1 MELSGTDVSTFTAD
15 TDAQQAVIAAFADN
29 LDNTSADDVRI
40 VNVTAL
46 ARRRLSHASSEPIH
60 LRMDATPLSAGL
72 TVTLEVL
79 YILEALGLAAEDSAA
94 LFSAMSSQAS
104 TAVTSGAFATALT
117 TQLTQR
123 GSSAALTVNP
133 ATFTVGSFTVLVVA
147 TPFPT
152 RFPTLLPSLITTLAP
167 TVPTAGAG
175 AGASAAAS
183 LSLGAVAGIVVGAV
197 CLLGLVLGAVYWP
210 SMQKWNSAGNA
221 YFSAVPVLNAFI
233 FAVCCSGGC
242 AFTAVKVYATS
253 ADDVVAKVAA
263 EEVGTA

>member
-29 LDNTSADDVRI
+29 LDNTSADNVRI

-46 ARRRLSHASSEPIH
+46 ARRRLSHMSSEPIH
-60 LRMDATPLSAGL
+60 LRVDATPLSAGL

-123 GSSAALTVNP
+123 GSSVALTVNP

-147 TPFPT
+147 TPSPT
-152 RFPTLLPSLITTLAP
+152 RFPTLLPSLVITLAP
-167 TVPTAGAG
+167 AVPAGAG
-175 AGASAAAS
+175 EDARAAAN

-197 CLLGLVLGAVYWP
+197 CLLCLVVGAVYWP
-210 SMQKWNSAGNA
+210 SLQKWNSAGDA
-221 YFSAVPVLNAFI
+221 FFSAIPVLSVFVFTI
-233 FAVCCSGGC
+233 CCYGVCV
-242 AFTAVKVYATS
+242 FTAVKVYATS
-253 ADDVVAKVAA
+253 AEDVIAKVAA
-263 EEVGTA
+263 EEVEAA

>member
-15 TDAQQAVIAAFADN
+15 TEAQQAVIAAFADN
-29 LDNTSADDVRI
+29 LDNTSADNVRI

-46 ARRRLSHASSEPIH
+46 ARRRLSSTHSQSVH
-60 LRMDATPLSAGL
+60 LRMDSTPLSTGL

-123 GSSAALTVNP
+123 GSPVALTVNP

-147 TPFPT
+147 APSPT
-152 RFPTLLPSLITTLAP
+152 RFPTLLPSRATTLAP
-167 TVPTAGAG
+167 TVSAGAG
-175 AGASAAAS
+175 EGASAAAS
-183 LSLGAVAGIVVGAV
+183 LSIGAVAGIVVGAV
-197 CLLGLVLGAVYWP
+197 CLLGLVVGAVYWP
-210 SMQKWNSAGNA
+210 SLQEWNSAGNA
-221 YFSAVPVLNAFI
+221 FFSAIPV
-233 FAVCCSGGC
+233 
-242 AFTAVKVYATS
+242 
-253 ADDVVAKVAA
+253 
-263 EEVGTA
+263 

>member
-46 ARRRLSHASSEPIH
+46 ARRRLSSTHSESVH

-72 TVTLEVL
+72 SVTLEVL

-104 TAVTSGAFATALT
+104 TAVSSGAFTTALT
-117 TQLTQR
+117 TQLSQR
-123 GSSAALTVNP
+123 GSSVVLTVNP
-133 ATFTVGSFTVLVVA
+133 ATFTVGSFTILVVA
-147 TPFPT
+147 TPSPT
-152 RFPTLLPSLITTLAP
+152 RFPTLLPSLISTLAP
-167 TVPTAGAG
+167 TVPAGAG
-175 AGASAAAS
+175 EGARAAAS
-183 LSLGAVAGIVVGAV
+183 LSIGAVAGIVVGAV
-197 CLLGLVLGAVYWP
+197 CLLCLVVGALYWP
-210 SMQKWNSAGNA
+210 SLHKRHSAGNT
-221 YFSAVPVLNAFI
+221 YFSAVPVLSAFI
-233 FAVCCSGGC
+233 FTVCCYGVC

-253 ADDVVAKVAA
+253 AEDVIAKVAA
-263 EEVGTA
+263 EEVEAA